1 MTTPKKPQNT
11 LPRIIFN
18 RYGYVSIAALAWA
31 AFSAVLLLIAL
42 LFSLS
47 LALPLSLSAAFAVIA
62 FVLWLRNSPH
72 LRHVVPPASSTERLF
87 DTIRSGDTPALISL
101 ESDYCAYCMTV
112 GKRIH
117 QLENEENLRVFRLSV
132 HSEPGRSL
140 VEQFSATTTP
150 TYLLMDHNGNLL
162 EEWTIALPI
171 ERVRYDV
178 RRQTATY
185 KAIQQTN

>member
-1 MTTPKKPQNT
+1 MTTLEKPRT
-11 LPRIIFN
+11 SVWRIIFN
-18 RYGYVSIAALAWA
+18 RYGYISMAAMAWA
-31 AFSAVLLLIAL
+31 AISAALLLIAL
-42 LFSLS
+42 VFSIS
-47 LALPLSLSAAFAVIA
+47 LVLPLAVSATFAVIA
-62 FVLWLRNSPH
+62 FILWLRNSPH
-72 LRHVVPPASSTERLF
+72 LRHVTPPASSTETLF
-87 DTIRSGDTPALISL
+87 EAIRSGDTPALISL

-117 QLENEENLRVFRLSV
+117 KLEHEENLRVFRLSV

-150 TYLLMDHNGNLL
+150 TYLLMDNNANLL

-185 KAIQQTN
+185 KAIQAN